1 MSFRGELLLLDLDSG
16 AVVSALADEREVRE
30 VAWRT
35 WREGRVLD
43 LALAPS
49 DDWELDRDAFTLG
62 YDAVVER
69 TDWSVVGE
77 STISG
82 REMDGPLRENAW
94 RGSERAARRGV
105 ARLCVRA
112 GAVWSP
118 RRSVGAVEQ
127 LRDGRVLA
135 ALDGVQLELWRES
148 GERAWAVTDVGAV
161 GGQRIDVGPD
171 EAWAWATE
179 SVRRDRPAVPGEGAV
194 RYSLRDGRPLERL
207 DVGFPAI
214 RITRSDGSLALRDA
228 SRESVSSQLVLFSP
242 GPGSTEAGR
251 VELSG
256 FELYSLD
263 LSVRHATAFYV
274 VQNEGDR
281 HHPDP
286 WVAVVESDADGQ
298 APAVRSLFRFVWVT
312 DARDVP
318 LYGGPAVELNDA
330 TGPAIVHAVTLRGP
344 VPRAFVARR
353 RLHDGSPSWVAPVE
367 HPVAALESDS
377 EQGIVYAGLVS
388 GDVVAFDAG
397 TGYPRWQQRLTVHGH
412 LVVPLS
418 LSCALPGRLLV
429 GTADGRILDC
439 STTAA

>member
-1 MSFRGELLLLDLDSG
+1 M
-16 AVVSALADEREVRE
+16 RE

-82 REMDGPLRENAW
+82 RELDGPLRENAW

-194 RYSLRDGRPLERL
+194 RYSVRDGRPLERL
-207 DVGFPAI
+207 DVGFPAVLM
-214 RITRSDGSLALRDA
+214 TRSDGSIALRDVRMGLA
-228 SRESVSSQLVLFSP
+228 SSQLVLFPP

-256 FELYSLD
+256 FEPYSLD
-263 LSVRHATAFYV
+263 LPVRHATAFYLM
-274 VQNEGDR
+274 QNEGDR

-286 WVAVVESDADGQ
+286 WIAVVESGADGQ
-298 APAVRSLFRFVWVT
+298 AATVRRLFRFAWDTVAQDVT
-312 DARDVP
+312 RDAP
-318 LYGGPAVELNDA
+318 FYSGPAVELNDA
-330 TGPAIVHAVTLRGP
+330 TGPALVHAVTLRGP
-344 VPRAFVARR
+344 LPRAFLARR
-353 RLHDGSPSWVAPVE
+353 RLPDGSPNWVAPVE
-367 HPVAALESDS
+367 HPVAAVESDT
-377 EQGIVYAGLVS
+377 EGGTVYAGLVS
-388 GDVVAFDAG
+388 GDVVAFDAR
-397 TGYPRWQQRLTVHGH
+397 TGFPRWQRRLAVHGH
-412 LVVPLS
+412 PVVPLS